1 MEADS
6 KRIVPNDIILGEAR
20 KMIAEGHPVTIRVKG
35 VSMLPFIV
43 GDRDSVRLV
52 KPTNLKEGDI
62 ALAEIDEGHYVLHR
76 IERIE
81 PTRITLMGDG
91 NLRGKEY
98 CRRKDIAGKVDLIYR
113 NGKEINPSS
122 ASEQRKVRLWLALSP
137 IRRILLAILRRTVF
151 RSNFKTLR
159 QGTL

>member
-1 MEADS
+1 M
-6 KRIVPNDIILGEAR
+6 
-20 KMIAEGHPVTIRVKG
+20 
-35 VSMLPFIV
+35 
-43 GDRDSVRLV
+43 

-113 NGKEINPSS
+113 NGKEIDPW
-122 ASEQRKVRLWLALSP
+122 ATTEQRHVRLWLALTP
-137 IRRILLAILRRTVF
+137 IRRILLFIYRRSMRIT
-151 RSNFKTLR
+151 
-159 QGTL
+159 